1 MTHYLGIMHP
11 ISMIQWT
18 SHILA
23 HSVLGAAIAYASGGN
38 ELIGAITAGGAEA
51 AAPALAKFLYGRDSR
66 DLSADEKSTISAVV
80 GLGGAVLGSFAG
92 DLREAMAGS
101 SIAKNA
107 VDNNWGEVGHYST
120 MATVLYLAGFSERD
134 AKAIAL
140 AAWSP
145 DTDYRNAITEK
156 NIDEGNLSYGYQQT
170 THLLDGETDPNK
182 VAAKQEELSAEVA
195 KILASIKDNQANP
208 AAKAGILSD
217 PETQRILHAFGD
229 SFAHVKKNGEHYPGV
244 YGHLLDLKE
253 PDNPDDHPE
262 AYAKYVSAL
271 YGVASATT
279 GNIRGLNSG
288 TALLSATVSSRNTEE
303 AQKAVL
309 AAFARSRGSI
319 DPWLVKSPLRG
330 CETDERCGENAANRI
345 INGLYGIWDT
355 APPKIDWNQLPR
367 N

>member
-1 MTHYLGIMHP
+1 M
-11 ISMIQWT
+11 
-18 SHILA
+18 
-23 HSVLGAAIAYASGGN
+23 
-38 ELIGAITAGGAEA
+38 
-51 AAPALAKFLYGRDSR
+51 
-66 DLSADEKSTISAVV
+66 
-80 GLGGAVLGSFAG
+80 
-92 DLREAMAGS
+92 
-101 SIAKNA
+101 
-107 VDNNWGEVGHYST
+107 
-120 MATVLYLAGFSERD
+120 
-134 AKAIAL
+134 
-140 AAWSP
+140 
-145 DTDYRNAITEK
+145 
-156 NIDEGNLSYGYQQT
+156 
-170 THLLDGETDPNK
+170 
-182 VAAKQEELSAEVA
+182 
-195 KILASIKDNQANP
+195 
-208 AAKAGILSD
+208 
-217 PETQRILHAFGD
+217 HAFGD

-330 CETDERCGENAANRI
+330 CETDERCGENTANSI